1 MFTSAI
7 SLTPVVGSNSSTG
20 SGNAASRG
28 EGVRAPD
35 GNGVLSLAVTAKTG
49 QRPPLPGP
57 AGAGKRPHDA
67 IADHR
72 GVGAA
77 GTSAEVDP
85 QRPSLLTRVT
95 ASGKGGRQRADAFG
109 ANTPLVEQHEQ
120 IPQSA
125 MPLDENVPG
134 MNARPIVA
142 MQPNKRAR
150 SASSFLRFASPNT
163 INVASALS
171 LLSKAVVHNNAQ

>member
-1 MFTSAI
+1 
-7 SLTPVVGSNSSTG
+7 
-20 SGNAASRG
+20 
-28 EGVRAPD
+28 
-35 GNGVLSLAVTAKTG
+35 
-49 QRPPLPGP
+49 
-57 AGAGKRPHDA
+57 
-67 IADHR
+67 
-72 GVGAA
+72 
-77 GTSAEVDP
+77 
-85 QRPSLLTRVT
+85 
-95 ASGKGGRQRADAFG
+95 
-109 ANTPLVEQHEQ
+109 
-120 IPQSA
+120 